1 MSDHIALSLIII
13 LIIGIVIGAILAS
26 IFNPKLRRHNALK
39 KELDTTK
46 QQLVNQKQML
56 VKHFSH
62 STELL
67 DKMAQN
73 FRHLYQHMAEN
84 STSLLT
90 DVEFNE
96 PKYTITDFDKHD
108 DIMEN
113 LQLEEQPKD
122 YPSNPSG
129 LLKTEKEQKR

>member
-1 MSDHIALSLIII
+1 MSNHVALSLIII
-13 LIIGIVIGAILAS
+13 LIIGVVIGVILAS

-39 KELDTTK
+39 KELDATK
-46 QQLVNQKQML
+46 QQLVNQKKML

-62 STELL
+62 SAELL
-67 DKMAQN
+67 DKMAN
-73 FRHLYQHMAEN
+73 DFRHLYQHMAEN

-96 PKYTITDFDKHD
+96 PRYAVTDFDKND
-108 DIMEN
+108 DRMEN
-113 LQLEEQPKD
+113 LKLKEQPKD

-129 LLKTEKEQKR
+129 LLKTEKDHKR

>member
-1 MSDHIALSLIII
+1 MNDHTALALIII
-13 LIIGIVIGAILAS
+13 LIIGIVIGVILAS

-62 STELL
+62 SAELL
-67 DKMAQN
+67 DKMAN
-73 FRHLYQHMAEN
+73 DFRHLYQHMAEN
-84 STSLLT
+84 STSLLN
-90 DVEFNE
+90 DVEFN
-96 PKYTITDFDKHD
+96 KSGYTLTNFDKHD
-108 DIMEN
+108 DRIEN
-113 LQLEEQPKD
+113 SKLKEQPKD

-129 LLKTEKEQKR
+129 LLKTEKEHKR